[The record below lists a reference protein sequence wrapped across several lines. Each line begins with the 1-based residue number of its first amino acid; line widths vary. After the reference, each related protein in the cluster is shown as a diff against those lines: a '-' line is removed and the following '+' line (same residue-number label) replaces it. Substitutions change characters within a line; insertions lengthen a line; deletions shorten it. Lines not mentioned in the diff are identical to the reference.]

1 MLWMEPSASCNLD
14 CPGCPTTAGRGGG
27 VMHLEDFIHVIDQ
40 TPWLRFL
47 NLWHRGEPLVA
58 PNFPDMVAEASRR
71 GIWTQTYT
79 NGLLLSKNNL
89 AERIVTAGLNR
100 ITIGVDGPDEETY
113 SRIRLGGSLA
123 DVEAGVQALLEARK
137 KQRSSKPKIIAECLV
152 SRQSPEQFQ
161 AVREMALAWGCD
173 KFLFK
178 TYKVSDIDEP
188 NDTVK
193 LLPDDTELWRYKRVN
208 GCLVMKRTRDNCRRL
223 AYSAVIG
230 WNGEVLP
237 CCFSTNDLHSFGNA
251 FQQPFR
257 EIWEIWRGKTIREFQ
272 HVVNNGSR
280 DKIPMCRNCTEG
292 LKRLYLPRKLVCR

>member
-1 MLWMEPSASCNLD
+1 MEPSASCNLD
-14 CPGCPTTAGRGGG
+14 CPGCPTAAGRGGG

-40 TPWLRFL
+40 LPWLRFL

-58 PNFPDMVAEASRR
+58 PDFSDMVAEASQR

-79 NGLLLSKNNL
+79 NGLLLSKNGL
-89 AERIVTAGLNR
+89 AGRIVAAGLNR
-100 ITIGVDGPDEETY
+100 ITIGIDGPDEETY

-123 DVEAGVQALLEARK
+123 DVEAGVRALLEARK

-152 SRQSPEQFQ
+152 SRQRPDQFQ

-173 KFLFK
+173 RFLFK
-178 TYKVSDIDEP
+178 TYKVANTDEP
-188 NDTVK
+188 DDAVR
-193 LLPDDTELWRYKRVN
+193 LLPDDPELWRYKRVN
-208 GCLVMKRTRDNCRRL
+208 GFLEMKRTRDNCRRL

-257 EIWEIWRGKTIREFQ
+257 EIWRGKTIREFQ

-292 LKRLYLPRKLVCR
+292 LKRLYLPQKLVCR